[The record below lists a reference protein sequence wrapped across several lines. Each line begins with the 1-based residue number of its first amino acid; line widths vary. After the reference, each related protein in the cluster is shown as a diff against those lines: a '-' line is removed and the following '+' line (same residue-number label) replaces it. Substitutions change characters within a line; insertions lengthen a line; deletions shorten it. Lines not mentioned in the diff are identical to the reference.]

1 MTLALI
7 PALLEKTV
15 RLKQRMGINYGLNRV
30 RFTSPVAVGSQL
42 RASFA
47 VASVADVDNARV
59 QVVRNVTLERR
70 GNERPVCVAVF
81 RRGLPSRSSL
91 PAIISSA

>member
-1 MTLALI
+1 MTLSLI
-7 PALLEKTV
+7 PTLLEKTV
-15 RLKQRMGINYGLNRV
+15 RLEQRMGVNYGLNRV
-30 RFTSPVAVGSQL
+30 WFASPVAVGSQL

-47 VASVADVDNARV
+47 VASVTDVDNAGV

-70 GNERPVCVAVF
+70 GNERPVCVAVVRPVF
-81 RRGLPSRSSL
+81 ITL

>member
-1 MTLALI
+1 
-7 PALLEKTV
+7 
-15 RLKQRMGINYGLNRV
+15 MGINYGLNRV

-47 VASVADVDNARV
+47 VASVTDVDNAGV

-81 RRGLPSRSSL
+81 RRHLHYPPLFLALDRQSDRSSGCR
-91 PAIISSA
+91 PRAAAIRML